1 MRCLAKSCSEGTY
14 ICSVQSPAL
23 ADTWSMPAG
32 SVDRWPED
40 YERGRP
46 GWPPEVV
53 DLPGLAPT
61 ATVLDLGAGTGKLT
75 RLLVPV
81 FGRVIA
87 VEPAEA
93 MRHRLETLCPKA
105 EALPGTGQEIPLA
118 DASVDAVFAAQA
130 FHWFDDERAVVEIA
144 RVLRARGA
152 LVLMWNLPA
161 GPWQPSAAAVEEL
174 LSDRG
179 PKPSEVSYDPLDLG
193 RPRYPSDEWALAE
206 PAFEPLQSLRLPNP
220 QTLDRD
226 GLVAYFASMG
236 WLADLP
242 DDERLPLLREVRSL
256 LVAAE
261 YRRLWETH
269 VHWTR
274 LAAGFES
281 TLG

>member
-1 MRCLAKSCSEGTY
+1 M
-14 ICSVQSPAL
+14 
-23 ADTWSMPAG
+23 ADTWSMPVG
-32 SVDRWPED
+32 SLDSWPDD
-40 YERGRP
+40 YERGRL

-53 DLPGLAPT
+53 HIPGLPPT

-75 RLLVPV
+75 RLLVPT
-81 FGRVIA
+81 FGRVVA

-93 MRHRLETLCPKA
+93 MRRVLDVLCPEA

-130 FHWFDDERAVVEIA
+130 FHWFEDERAVAEIT
-144 RVLRARGA
+144 RVLRPGGA

-161 GPWQPSAAAVEEL
+161 GPWEPSTAAAEGVL
-174 LSDRG
+174 TAWS
-179 PKPSEVSYDPLDLG
+179 PKPSDVSYDPLDLG
-193 RPRYPSDEWALAE
+193 KGSRYATDDWSLAG
-206 PAFEPLQSLRLPNP
+206 ASFEPLQAVRLPNP

-226 GLVAYFASMG
+226 GLVAYYASMG

-242 DDERLPLLREVRSL
+242 DEERLPLLDEVRSL
-256 LVAAE
+256 VTAAA

-274 LAAGFES
+274 LAVRG
-281 TLG
+281 